1 MGYRNTKVIN
11 ALENRNSRVIS
22 EMDEIY
28 KRTMQNCLFY
38 QEKGFKDALLNEIG
52 VLRGVVYCMETVG
65 LMPDRETFSDFLR
78 FLDVQNERKK
88 VEGSVFGSDI
98 LPVEHV
104 VITDKN

>member
-1 MGYRNTKVIN
+1 MEYRNTKVVK
-11 ALENRNSRVIS
+11 ALENRNSRVIK

-38 QEKGFKDALLNEIG
+38 QEKGFEDALLNEIG

-65 LMPDRETFSDFLR
+65 LMPDYETFSDFLH
-78 FLDVQNERKK
+78 FLDVQKERKMA
-88 VEGSVFGSDI
+88 EGSVFGSDI

-104 VITDKN
+104 VVNDKN